1 MAKYRVIVN
10 PISGRGTG
18 GRSVPLIE
26 ELLRGYGLDFDLTLT
41 ERPWHAAELAR
52 QAARDGY
59 DVVVAAG
66 GDGTANE
73 VLNGLM
79 LAKEEG
85 HAGVAMNVI
94 SVGRGNDLAFGMV
107 MPKGVEAGCKVLA
120 EGHRRLVDVG
130 KLSTPAYGP
139 PQYPGVLAYG
149 RYFGNGVGV
158 GFDAVVGFEAL
169 KLKWLT
175 GFPSYIVAV
184 LKTVFLYYHAPLL
197 RIEHDSETTTQ
208 PCLMVSTMNG
218 RRFGGGF
225 MMAPQGE
232 PDDGWFDCCIVRQV
246 SRPRVF
252 TLVPHFMKGTQATQP
267 EVKMVQARRIVITA
281 EQGSIPAH
289 IDGETVCTE
298 GQQLTLELLPKQIE
312 MICATERAAV

>member
-1 MAKYRVIVN
+1 MVRYKVIVN
-10 PISGRGTG
+10 PVSGRGMG
-18 GRSVPLIE
+18 ERSIPLIE
-26 ELLRGYGLDFDLTLT
+26 GALRGYGLDFDLVRT
-41 ERPWHAAELAR
+41 ERMWHAAELAR

-59 DVVVAAG
+59 DIVVAAG

-85 HAGVAMNVI
+85 HGGVALNVI

-107 MPKGVEAGCKVLA
+107 MPPGVEAGCKVLA

-130 KLSTPAYGP
+130 KLSAPCYGP
-139 PQYPGVLAYG
+139 PQYSGLYAHG

-158 GFDAVVGFEAL
+158 GFDAVVGFEAV
-169 KLKWLT
+169 KLKRLT

-197 RIEHDSETTTQ
+197 RVEYDAEMVTQ
-208 PCLMVSTMNG
+208 PCLMVATMNG

-246 SRPRVF
+246 SKARVF
-252 TLVPHFMKGTQATQP
+252 TLIPHFMKGTQETQP
-267 EVKMVQARRIVITA
+267 EVKMVRARRIVITA
-281 EQGSIPAH
+281 EQGIIPAH
-289 IDGETVCTE
+289 VDGETVCTE
-298 GQQLTLELLPKQIE
+298 GKQLTLELLPQQIE
-312 MICATERAAV
+312 VICEKESPNA

>member
-1 MAKYRVIVN
+1 MTKYQVIVN
-10 PISGRGTG
+10 PIAGRGTG
-18 GRSVPLIE
+18 GRSIPLIE
-26 ELLRGYGLDFDLTLT
+26 QTLRGYGLDFSLVRT
-41 ERPWHAAELAR
+41 ERPWHAAELAQ

-79 LAKEEG
+79 LAKQEG
-85 HAGVAMNVI
+85 KGGVAMNVI

-107 MPKGVEAGCKVLA
+107 MPKGVEEGCKVLA

-130 KLSTPAYGP
+130 KLSTPSYGEP
-139 PQYPGVLAYG
+139 LYPGVHAYG
-149 RYFGNGVGV
+149 RYFGNGVGI

-184 LKTVFLYYHAPLL
+184 LKTVFLYYRAPLL
-197 RIEHDSETTTQ
+197 RIEHDAGTITQ

-246 SRPRVF
+246 SRLRCF
-252 TLVPHFMKGTQATQP
+252 GIIPHFMKGTQATQP
-267 EVKMVQARRIVITA
+267 EVTMVQSRRFVMTA
-281 EQGSIPAH
+281 EQGTIPAH

-298 GQQLTLELLPKQIE
+298 GKQLTLELLPKQIE
-312 MICATERAAV
+312 VICSPVGTTV

>member
-1 MAKYRVIVN
+1 MTKYKIIVN
-10 PISGRGTG
+10 PVSGRGMG
-18 GRSVPLIE
+18 ERSIPLIE
-26 ELLRGYGLDFDLTLT
+26 TALRGYGLDFDLVRT
-41 ERPWHAAELAR
+41 ERMWHAAELAR
-52 QAARDGY
+52 QAASDGY

-79 LAKEEG
+79 LAKEAG
-85 HAGVAMNVI
+85 HGGVAMNVI

-130 KLSTPAYGP
+130 RLSAPAYGAP
-139 PQYPGVLAYG
+139 MYPGLYAHG

-158 GFDAVVGFEAL
+158 GFDAVVGFEAV

-197 RIEHDSETTTQ
+197 RVEYDGEKITQ
-208 PCLMVSTMNG
+208 LCLMVATMNG

-246 SRPRVF
+246 SRLRVF
-252 TLVPHFMKGTQATQP
+252 GIIPHFMKGTQATQP
-267 EVKMVQARRIVITA
+267 EVKMVQGRRIVITA
-281 EQGSIPAH
+281 EQGTIPAH

-312 MICATERAAV
+312 VICGTERASA

>member
-1 MAKYRVIVN
+1 MTRYKVIVN
-10 PISGRGTG
+10 PISGRGMG
-18 GRSVPLIE
+18 ERSVPLIE
-26 ELLRGYGLDFDLTLT
+26 ATLRNYGLDFDLVRT
-41 ERPWHAAELAR
+41 ERVWHAAELAQ

-85 HAGVAMNVI
+85 KDGVAMNVI

-120 EGHRRLVDVG
+120 EGYRRPVDVG
-130 KLSTPAYGP
+130 KLTAPSYGP
-139 PQYPGVLAYG
+139 PLYPGLRPYG
-149 RYFGNGVGV
+149 RYFGNGVGI
-158 GFDAVVGFEAL
+158 GFDAVVGFEAV

-184 LKTVFLYYHAPLL
+184 LETVFLYYHAPLL
-197 RIEHDSETTTQ
+197 RIEHDGETTTQ
-208 PCLMVSTMNG
+208 PCLMVATMNG

-225 MMAPQGE
+225 MMAPHGE
-232 PDDGWFDCCIVRQV
+232 PNDGWFDCCIVRQV

-252 TLVPHFMKGTQATQP
+252 GIIPHFMKGTQETQP
-267 EVKMVQARRIVITA
+267 EVKTVQARRIVITA
-281 EQGSIPAH
+281 EQGVIPAH

-298 GQQLTLELLPKQIE
+298 GKQLTLELLPLQVE
-312 MICATERAAV
+312 VICEKAKVAG